1 MKIEGYNLRMLLE
14 TYNIL
19 LFENIKFRGDK
30 TIWIIVFLLSL
41 FSIMV
46 VYSAAG
52 WLDLISH
59 IIKLSIGI
67 CAIYIVHLIPFKYF
81 SKLGQ
86 IGYFTSLLLLLLVLI
101 IGVSVNGASRW
112 INIAG
117 LQFQPSD
124 IAKIAVIIYMAR
136 QISINREKI
145 DRFKHFLFYI
155 VLPLVIICLLILP
168 NNFSTSALVF
178 INGLVIMFIGG
189 VRLSFILKLLA
200 ISILTAFLI
209 YATAKFTSFGSEII
223 PRSSTWV
230 SRIDSY
236 FIDNDQ
242 EMMDK
247 DYQQI
252 QALVAIQNGSL
263 FGTGPGKSIQRS
275 ILPYSESDFIFA
287 IILEEY
293 GFVGGCIVLLLY
305 LILFFRSIR
314 ISLNTD
320 SIFGGLI
327 VIGLM
332 FSLVFQALI
341 NMLVSVELIPVTGQ
355 TLPLISMGGTSLVFT
370 CIALGVIL
378 SVSTKYLEGEYEK
391 D

>member
-1 MKIEGYNLRMLLE
+1 ML
-14 TYNIL
+14 
-19 LFENIKFRGDK
+19 
-30 TIWIIVFLLSL
+30 IV
-41 FSIMV
+41 
-46 VYSAAG
+46 
-52 WLDLISH
+52 
-59 IIKLSIGI
+59 
-67 CAIYIVHLIPFKYF
+67 
-81 SKLGQ
+81 
-86 IGYFTSLLLLLLVLI
+86 
-101 IGVSVNGASRW
+101 
-112 INIAG
+112 
-117 LQFQPSD
+117 
-124 IAKIAVIIYMAR
+124 
-136 QISINREKI
+136 
-145 DRFKHFLFYI
+145 
-155 VLPLVIICLLILP
+155 
-168 NNFSTSALVF
+168 
-178 INGLVIMFIGG
+178 
-189 VRLSFILKLLA
+189 
-200 ISILTAFLI
+200 FLI